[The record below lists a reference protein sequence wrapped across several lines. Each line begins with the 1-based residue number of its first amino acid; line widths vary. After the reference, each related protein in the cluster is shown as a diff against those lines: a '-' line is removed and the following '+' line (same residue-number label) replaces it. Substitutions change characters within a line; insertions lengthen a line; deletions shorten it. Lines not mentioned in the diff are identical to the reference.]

1 MFDLRLIKA
10 DVLKL
15 RRRRGMLALAISLTV
30 GAAVLIFTVTAL
42 QHGSNPIKYGP
53 AGGLK
58 NYHSA
63 IGFLNSMV
71 LVVAA
76 LVGATAGAADIES
89 GVFRDLAATGRS
101 RAALF
106 TSRVFAGWA
115 VVLTVV
121 AAAAA
126 VTAVAASVLTGPL
139 PAPGA
144 TAVLD
149 GTVSLLLAGGL
160 GTAVAVG
167 LSALVGSR
175 GPVIAILLGFELAVL
190 PLLSNLKTL
199 GDARQA
205 VPTQA
210 LERIA
215 GTTPSG
221 AAHMALVTAVLVLVA
236 WLAAA
241 FLAGAWRTRTQEI

>member
-1 MFDLRLIKA
+1 MFDLALIKA

-15 RRRRGMLALAISLTV
+15 RRRRGLLALAFLLTV
-30 GAAVLIFTVTAL
+30 GAAVLIYTVTAL
-42 QHGSNPIKYGP
+42 QHGSNPIKHGP

-58 NYHSA
+58 NYHAS
-63 IGFLNSMV
+63 INFLNAMV
-71 LVVAA
+71 LVVAT

-101 RAALF
+101 RVALF
-106 TSRVFAGWA
+106 ASRVFAGWV

-126 VTAVAASVLTGPL
+126 VTAVAASMLAGQL
-139 PAPGA
+139 PAPSA
-144 TAVLD
+144 TAMLD
-149 GTVSLLLAGGL
+149 GTVSLLLAGAL

-167 LSALVGSR
+167 LSAVVGSR
-175 GPVIAILLGFELAVL
+175 GPVIALLLGFELAVF
-190 PLLSNLKTL
+190 PLLSGLKML
-199 GDARQA
+199 GGARQLI
-205 VPTQA
+205 PTGA

-221 AAHMALVTAVLVLVA
+221 AVQMTLVTAVLVVVA
-236 WLAAA
+236 WLAAP
-241 FLAGAWRTRTQEI
+241 FLAGLWRTRTREI

>member
-15 RRRRGMLALAISLTV
+15 RRRRGLLALAFLLTV
-30 GAAVLIFTVTAL
+30 GAAVLMYTIGAL
-42 QHGSNPIKYGP
+42 QHSSNPSKYGP

-58 NYHSA
+58 HYHASVNV
-63 IGFLNSMV
+63 LNSMV
-71 LVVAA
+71 LVVAT

-101 RAALF
+101 RVALF
-106 TSRVFAGWA
+106 ASRVFAGWA
-115 VVLTVV
+115 VVLTIV

-126 VTAVAASVLTGPL
+126 VTAVAASMLAGLL
-139 PAPGA
+139 PAPSA
-144 TAVLD
+144 TAMLD
-149 GTVSLLLAGGL
+149 GTVSLLLAGAV

-167 LSALVGSR
+167 LAALAGSR
-175 GPVIAILLGFELAVL
+175 APVIAVLLGFEMAVL
-190 PLLSNLKTL
+190 PLLSGLKTL
-199 GDARQA
+199 GGARQLI
-205 VPTQA
+205 PTGA

-221 AAHMALVTAVLVLVA
+221 AVQMTLVTAVLVVA
-236 WLAAA
+236 AWIAAP
-241 FLAGAWRTRTQEI
+241 FLAGVWRTRTREI